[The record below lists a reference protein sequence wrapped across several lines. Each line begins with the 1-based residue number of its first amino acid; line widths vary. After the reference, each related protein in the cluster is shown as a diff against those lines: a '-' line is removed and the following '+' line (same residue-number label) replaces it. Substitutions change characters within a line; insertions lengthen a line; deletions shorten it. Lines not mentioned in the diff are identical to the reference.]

1 MRSLR
6 PKVLSRKPKPV
17 PGWCKSLLLKKA
29 RTESTKLIEDSH
41 LWLIVYIVPFR
52 FWRKCIPRL
61 RKGSAGSDD
70 FPREPYALWRKGNRP
85 IKETFAPPES
95 QIDVDD
101 RGRADAV
108 NRAYS
113 FSLASLLEH
122 LPYLRT
128 SRVIPYLFRF
138 LALYWWSTGSL
149 SEQGILA
156 HTRARKLSL
165 REFAHTIERPFDRLV
180 TPS

>member
-70 FPREPYALWRKGNRP
+70 FPREPYAL
-85 IKETFAPPES
+85 
-95 QIDVDD
+95 
-101 RGRADAV
+101 
-108 NRAYS
+108 
-113 FSLASLLEH
+113 
-122 LPYLRT
+122 
-128 SRVIPYLFRF
+128 
-138 LALYWWSTGSL
+138 
-149 SEQGILA
+149 
-156 HTRARKLSL
+156 
-165 REFAHTIERPFDRLV
+165 
-180 TPS
+180 

>member
-1 MRSLR
+1 MANSLYC
-6 PKVLSRKPKPV
+6 
-17 PGWCKSLLLKKA
+17 GA
-29 RTESTKLIEDSH
+29 
-41 LWLIVYIVPFR
+41 PFW

-128 SRVIPYLFRF
+128 SQVIPYLFRF
-138 LALYWWSTGSL
+138 LALYWCTHLPG
-149 SEQGILA
+149 
-156 HTRARKLSL
+156 LSL
-165 REFAHTIERPFDRLV
+165 NGENKFDSFTGCYLTKEWSSLCYPLV
-180 TPS
+180 TRFLSRRRRGWHWGSFLLKEIPMSCR